1 MVKLDLIMSKMIRP
15 AKLMACIS
23 VSLLVHIASLYALG
37 MFGRFEFG
45 APVNL
50 TSAIG
55 VDLRDA
61 PPQQETSK
69 ADDSE
74 IDETSADG
82 EHLAAEQRA
91 VLTAAQELIA
101 KPEPEVMPLPDKEL
115 NQAAEVIAPPPTSQA
130 SVESKPLRQHTKF
143 ELLHPLRLSGEFMGV
158 ESETLNYRIC
168 LLGIPVGSAILQAR
182 RDKGDV
188 WITLK
193 VTSDA
198 VISNIYPVDDLIE
211 TRHINGN
218 FIITRMRQKEG
229 SFTGDRGFTLFLRDK
244 SVFWIDLL
252 TKKSV
257 REAIPNSEVVDILSG
272 LYSLRNRQLQVGRSE
287 TVHIYDSD
295 TYAAVPVDVLQRE
308 TIRLPDFSE
317 VTSLVIQ
324 PKLKT
329 DGIFKRTGDIR
340 IWLSDDEY
348 RVPVKI
354 VTSIALGQVTAELVS
369 AESKRSERHGAQK

>member
-1 MVKLDLIMSKMIRP
+1 MIR
-15 AKLMACIS
+15 AGKLIACIS
-23 VSLLVHIASLYALG
+23 VSLLAHIASLYASG
-37 MFGRFEFG
+37 MFGRFDFS

-50 TSAIG
+50 PSVIA

-61 PPQQETSK
+61 SRRQETSK

-74 IDETSADG
+74 NNETSADD
-82 EHLAAEQRA
+82 EHLQRA
-91 VLTAAQELIA
+91 VLTAAQEPVA
-101 KPEPEVMPLPDKEL
+101 KPEPAVMPLPDKESD
-115 NQAAEVIAPPPTSQA
+115 QAAKEITLPSTAPAP
-130 SVESKPLRQHTKF
+130 VESQPRRHSPQF
-143 ELLHPLRLSGEFMGV
+143 ELLHPLRLSDEFMGT
-158 ESETLNYRIC
+158 ESETLSYRIC
-168 LLGIPVGSAILQAR
+168 LLGIPVGSAVLQAR
-182 RDKGDV
+182 RDKGEV
-188 WITLK
+188 WLTLK
-193 VTSDA
+193 ITSDA
-198 VISNIYPVDDLIE
+198 VMSNIYPVDDLVE

-218 FIITRMRQKEG
+218 FIISRIRQKEG

-272 LYSLRNRQLQVGRSE
+272 LYYLRNRQLQVGKSE

-308 TIRLPDFSE
+308 TIRLPDLSE

-354 VTSIALGQVTAELVS
+354 VTSIALGTVTAELVS
-369 AESKRSERHGAQK
+369 AESKRRERHGAQK

>member
-15 AKLMACIS
+15 GKLMVCIS
-23 VSLLVHIASLYALG
+23 VSLLAHIASLYASG
-37 MFGRFEFG
+37 MFGRYDFN
-45 APVNL
+45 APVKL
-50 TSAIG
+50 ASAIS
-55 VDLRDA
+55 VDLKDA
-61 PPQQETSK
+61 HPHEVPK
-69 ADDSE
+69 ADDSG
-74 IDETSADG
+74 ETSAED
-82 EHLAAEQRA
+82 EHLDAEQQA
-91 VLTAAQELIA
+91 VLTATKELIA
-101 KPEPEVMPLPDKEL
+101 KHEPTDMPLPESD
-115 NQAAEVIAPPPTSQA
+115 QAAKKIVLPPTSSA
-130 SVESKPLRQHTKF
+130 PVESKPLRHYPQF
-143 ELLHPLRLSGEFMGV
+143 ELLHPLRLSGEFMGS

-168 LLGIPVGSAILQAR
+168 LQGIPVGSAILQAR

-188 WITLK
+188 WLTLK
-193 VTSDA
+193 ITSDA

-218 FIITRMRQKEG
+218 FIISRIRQKEG

-272 LYSLRNRQLQVGRSE
+272 LYYLRNRQLQVGKSE

-295 TYAAVPVDVLQRE
+295 TYAAVPLDVLQRE
-308 TIRLPDFSE
+308 TIRLPDLSE

-354 VTSIALGQVTAELVS
+354 VTSIALGTVTAELVS
-369 AESKRSERHGAQK
+369 AESKRRERHGAQK

>member
-1 MVKLDLIMSKMIRP
+1 MV
-15 AKLMACIS
+15 CIS

-37 MFGRFEFG
+37 MFGRFDFD
-45 APVNL
+45 APVKL
-50 TSAIG
+50 ASAVS
-55 VDLRDA
+55 VDLKDA
-61 PPQQETSK
+61 PRQHEASQ

-74 IDETSADG
+74 NDETSAGD
-82 EHLAAEQRA
+82 EHLNAEQRA
-91 VLTAAQELIA
+91 VLAAAEGLIA
-101 KPEPEVMPLPDKEL
+101 RPVPTDMPLPDKES
-115 NQAAEVIAPPPTSQA
+115 NPAEKEIPLPQA
-130 SVESKPLRQHTKF
+130 SSAPVESKPVVPPPQF
-143 ELLHPLRLSGEFMGV
+143 ELLHPLRLSDEFMGS

-168 LLGIPVGSAILQAR
+168 LQGIPAGSAILKAR

-188 WITLK
+188 RLTLK
-193 VTSDA
+193 VTSDT

-218 FIITRMRQKEG
+218 FIISRIRQKEG

-272 LYSLRNRQLQVGRSE
+272 LYYLRNRQLQVGKSE
-287 TVHIYDSD
+287 TLHIYDSD

-308 TIRLPDFSE
+308 TIRLPDLSE
-317 VTSLVIQ
+317 VNSLIIQ

-354 VTSIALGQVTAELVS
+354 VTSIALGRVTAELVS
-369 AESKRSERHGAQK
+369 AESKRSERPEAKK

>member
-1 MVKLDLIMSKMIRP
+1 MVKLDLIMPKMIRP
-15 AKLMACIS
+15 GKLIVCIS
-23 VSLLVHIASLYALG
+23 VSLLAHIASLYALG

-45 APVNL
+45 APVEL
-50 TSAIG
+50 SSAIS
-55 VDLRDA
+55 VDLKDTSLRH
-61 PPQQETSK
+61 ELSK

-74 IDETSADG
+74 NDDKSAAD
-82 EHLAAEQRA
+82 EHLDAEQRA
-91 VLTAAQELIA
+91 VLTAAQEPIA
-101 KPEPEVMPLPDKEL
+101 RPDPMVMPLPARESDLAAKE
-115 NQAAEVIAPPPTSQA
+115 IALPSTATAP
-130 SVESKPLRQHTKF
+130 VESKPRRHPPQF
-143 ELLHPLRLSGEFMGV
+143 ELLHPLRLSDEFIGTD
-158 ESETLNYRIC
+158 SETLTYRIC
-168 LLGIPVGSAILQAR
+168 LLGIPVGTATLQAR
-182 RDKGDV
+182 RDKRDV

-193 VTSDA
+193 ITSDA
-198 VISNIYPVDDLIE
+198 VLSNIYPVDDLIE

-218 FIITRMRQKEG
+218 FIITRIRQKEG

-272 LYSLRNRQLQVGRSE
+272 LYYLRNRQLQVGKSE

-295 TYAAVPVDVLQRE
+295 TYAAVPVEVLQRE

-329 DGIFKRTGDIR
+329 DGIFKRTDDIR

-354 VTSIALGQVTAELVS
+354 VTSIALGRVTAELVS
-369 AESKRSERHGAQK
+369 AESNKSGSHEAQK